1 MAMGDLGP
9 GWVWLYPGKSNP
21 YGVTVS
27 TRTAYNV
34 LSGQTLTV
42 RQVNT
47 ATHAGLSYE
56 RRREMMAKPQS
67 ESVLRRY
74 LEKRAEEGQPI
85 TRQQALAPGS
95 EFWGIEAALQN
106 PDNSPTGVKA
116 FALTKITRGR
126 QDGWN
131 WNVGETL

>member
-1 MAMGDLGP
+1 MAMSDLGS
-9 GWVWLYPGKSNP
+9 GWVWVYPNRPNP
-21 YGVTVS
+21 YGIQVS
-27 TRTAYNV
+27 TRTAYNP

-74 LEKRAEEGQPI
+74 IAKREQEGQPV

-95 EFWGIEAALQN
+95 EFWDVEVALQSE
-106 PDNSPTGVKA
+106 DNSPTGPKA
-116 FALTKITRGR
+116 RALTKIDQGR
-126 QDGWN
+126 LPEYD
-131 WNVGETL
+131 WNVGETP

>member
-9 GWVWLYPGKSNP
+9 GWVWLYPGKLNP

-42 RQVNT
+42 REVNT
-47 ATHAGLSYE
+47 ATHAGLPYE

-74 LEKRAEEGQPI
+74 IAKREQEGQPV

-95 EFWGIEAALQN
+95 EFWDIEVALQSE
-106 PDNSPTGVKA
+106 DNSPTGPKA
-116 FALTKITRGR
+116 WALTKIDQGR
-126 QDGWN
+126 LPEYD
-131 WNVGETL
+131 WNVGETP